1 MDSNAEESQ
10 NGKEKDKSKAA
21 KQLHSVQ
28 KAFGSI
34 GMLTWRDIMIF
45 TLLNVLLWK
54 LLTSK
59 DLLLIV
65 ISSKNTFVYIW

>member
-1 MDSNAEESQ
+1 MDSNADDS

-34 GMLTWRDIMIF
+34 GRETHEEVTILLYCSLFIKTFIWQNVTIIV
-45 TLLNVLLWK
+45 TL
-54 LLTSK
+54 
-59 DLLLIV
+59 
-65 ISSKNTFVYIW
+65 

>member
-10 NGKEKDKSKAA
+10 KGKEKDKSKAA

-34 GMLTWRDIMIF
+34 GMPTWKEIIIF
-45 TLLNVLLWK
+45 KIVTR
-54 LLTSK
+54 TSLEITHITK
-59 DLLLIV
+59 RSTSQCSLFKEYIV
-65 ISSKNTFVYIW
+65 

>member
-34 GMLTWRDIMIF
+34 GMPTWKEIIIF
-45 TLLNVLLWK
+45 RIASH
-54 LLTSK
+54 TSLGITHINK
-59 DLLLIV
+59 RFTAHC
-65 ISSKNTFVYIW
+65 N

>member
-34 GMLTWRDIMIF
+34 GMLTVTEVMIF
-45 TLLNVLLWK
+45 KIVTYTFVG
-54 LLTSK
+54 TTPK
-59 DLLLIV
+59 DLLVIV
-65 ISSKNTFVYIW
+65 TSFKNTFVYIW

>member
-34 GMLTWRDIMIF
+34 GMLTWKEI
-45 TLLNVLLWK
+45 
-54 LLTSK
+54 
-59 DLLLIV
+59 
-65 ISSKNTFVYIW
+65 

>member
-1 MDSNAEESQ
+1 MPHFPGSLDSNAEESQ

-34 GMLTWRDIMIF
+34 GRPF
-45 TLLNVLLWK
+45 RNVVGNVSPCVE
-54 LLTSK
+54 TE
-59 DLLLIV
+59 IRV
-65 ISSKNTFVYIW
+65 